1 MRLLHE
7 ANYRELKRVA
17 GQLDA
22 QDDESTLQ
30 VLALWSE
37 RGRLHAVLDEAAR
50 LLHNFLASA
59 MTLVD
64 HTRAHINTW
73 HAGTT
78 FEKEYKRQVRES
90 FTANPVSRFV
100 QCLRNYNLHYRL
112 PVVSGRLS
120 MEFDPPGQ
128 TKSMKSQVMLD
139 VMKLQERDNW
149 DPPSKTYMTR
159 VGKELPVDRLADDYM
174 KLVLPFH
181 DWFRERDLAEHYPH
195 IRRAPR
201 KTPSGGR

>member
-1 MRLLHE
+1 MAAE
-7 ANYRELKRVA
+7 
-17 GQLDA
+17 LDA
-22 QDDESTLQ
+22 RDDASTLQ
-30 VLALWSE
+30 ILGLWSE
-37 RGRLHAVLDEAAR
+37 RGKFCSLLDEVAR

-64 HTRAHINTW
+64 HTRAHINTR
-73 HAGTT
+73 HAGTA
-78 FEKEYKRQVRES
+78 FEKEYQQHIRES

-100 QCLRNYNLHYRL
+100 QCLRNYNLHYSL

-128 TKSMKSQVMLD
+128 TKSMKSQFMLN
-139 VMKLQERDNW
+139 VLKLQEWDNW
-149 DPPSKTYMTR
+149 DPPSKTYITR
-159 VGKELPVDRLADDYM
+159 VGEELPVDRLADDYM